1 MGSRDL
7 GQYVEGDVVEM
18 VVQDGRN
25 DSISIC

>member
-1 MGSRDL
+1 MGNRDL